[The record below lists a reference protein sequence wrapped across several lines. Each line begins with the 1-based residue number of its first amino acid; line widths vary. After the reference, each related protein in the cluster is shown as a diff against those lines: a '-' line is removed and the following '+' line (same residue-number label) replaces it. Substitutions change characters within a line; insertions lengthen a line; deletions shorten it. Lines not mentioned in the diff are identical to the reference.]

1 MGRSGT
7 VPGDEAT
14 NTSAGGKSAVKRRK
28 KGKKTRSQQQH
39 QLGDEGHLVGQERD
53 PFDFSSLHN
62 SVEEVEYEVGT
73 NLLDSQWGFAQGSA
87 GAPKAS
93 AGEFSRPSTSQGD
106 YGPRAM
112 SSAGGSRGGGALKA
126 GSSNKTLTR
135 EPSIEEFGCGVS
147 ETIDIPINVAAEEVA
162 DEDC

>member
-7 VPGDEAT
+7 APGDEAT
-14 NTSAGGKSAVKRRK
+14 NASTGGKSSVKRRK

-39 QLGDEGHLVGQERD
+39 QLGDEGQQGEQEQD

-93 AGEFSRPSTSQGD
+93 AGEFSRPSTSAGD

-112 SSAGGSRGGGALKA
+112 SSAGGSRGGGGALKA
-126 GSSNKTLTR
+126 GSSNKMLTR
-135 EPSIEEFGCGVS
+135 EPSIEEFGVS